1 MLKEERHSRILKI
14 LKDRNTVKT
23 TEIAEELDISL
34 ATARRDLNEL
44 DQSKSIKKIFGG
56 AKKVSTAS
64 FVTSEESMIE
74 KNQLNMYEK
83 NEIGRF
89 AARLIKDRD
98 FVYMDAGTSV
108 EAVVPFITA
117 EDATFVT
124 NSVGIAR
131 ELSALKY
138 KVFVLPGEIKL
149 TTDSIT
155 GVAASEY
162 VRRFNFSLG
171 FFGTNG
177 VHKDHGFT
185 TPDINE
191 SIVKSSA
198 LDRCHKAY
206 ILADKSKFNKVSQVT
221 FSDDGDLEIITN
233 EEVEGKTQIVIKKL
247 RGTNDLYLN
256 T

>member
-1 MLKEERHSRILKI
+1 MLKEERHLKI
-14 LKDRNTVKT
+14 VELVNSQTTVST
-23 TEIAEELDISL
+23 NEIADKLDISL
-34 ATARRDLNEL
+34 ATARRDINEL
-44 DQSKSIKKIFGG
+44 DESKSIKKVFGG
-56 AKKVSTAS
+56 AKSIRDAS

-74 KNQLNMYEK
+74 KNRLNMFEK
-83 NEIGRF
+83 NEIGKF
-89 AARLIKDRD
+89 AATLIKDQD

-108 EAVVPFITA
+108 EAVVPFIVA
-117 EDATFVT
+117 KDATFVT

-149 TTDSIT
+149 STDSIT

-177 VHKDHGFT
+177 IHKDFGFT

-191 SIVKSSA
+191 SIVKSAA
-198 LDRCHKAY
+198 LDKCYKAY
-206 ILADKSKFNKVSQVT
+206 VLADKSKFNKVSQVT
-221 FSDDGDLEIITN
+221 FSDKEDLEIITN
-233 EEVEGKTQIVIKKL
+233 EEVDGQMKIVIKKL
-247 RGTNDLYLN
+247 KEGR
-256 T
+256 